1 MSSAASLVFPAPELC
16 VELVEVLL
24 GFHHCPTSFA
34 WLWFLPFPD
43 ACWLSEH
50 FPVSLL
56 HPILRLHLLLEQ
68 MQYTTNF
75 IHDLGPFLKDL
86 KDILFR
92 RTETFVSLKSYK
104 YFCFVIC
111 FLFLVAALCF
121 LNISDA
127 DANLSIFF
135 PFIFKF
141 MAFVFCPLPRKAF
154 LG

>member
-56 HPILRLHLLLEQ
+56 HPILRLHLLPREPK

-75 IHDLGPFLKDL
+75 IPWSWSFSKRFE
-86 KDILFR
+86 DILFR

-111 FLFLVAALCF
+111 FFVSCGCSLLFEHFRCWCKFINF
-121 LNISDA
+121 LS
-127 DANLSIFF
+127 LYF
-135 PFIFKF
+135 
-141 MAFVFCPLPRKAF
+141 
-154 LG
+154 